1 MPTISMIRVVVGGF
15 FRSVAL
21 FGFKSCL
28 GRQPVVVG
36 LNWLLRSDVRVRGWL
51 GLRNQDVEG
60 AQDVVKIKELRKA
73 LKSLL
78 RIKAEGASNEVNLGA
93 AEGAQDVVKIKELR
107 KALKSLL
114 RIKAEGAS
122 NSDFF
127 FSGKFGVLDRYT
139 PT

>member
-1 MPTISMIRVVVGGF
+1 MFKICFFFFESLFQVCKISLGERK
-15 FRSVAL
+15 SV
-21 FGFKSCL
+21 
-28 GRQPVVVG
+28 PVVVG

-78 RIKAEGASNEVNLGA
+78 RIKAEGAS
-93 AEGAQDVVKIKELR
+93 
-107 KALKSLL
+107 S
-114 RIKAEGAS
+114 
-122 NSDFF
+122 SDFF
-127 FSGKFGVLDRYT
+127 LFSGKLGVLNRYT